1 MEKNL
6 LLEDGIR
13 MNTRNKHQHHD
24 YDVKI
29 KELTEEINEKGYIND
44 LHKIMALLAEIEN
57 IQSLASYQSELF
69 SMLAKSQKFLHGEDS
84 LYETWLREAVR
95 SDANNKRANEL
106 LVSSGWK
113 KYSEVFSVIEFPL
126 IRETDNRTAKKK
138 VAEEY
143 IYLCGKYMES
153 IMEQRSKLEES
164 LKQANNHVED
174 GTIKNYKTAITLL
187 SEASEELTELLQAA
201 KEYEESISGVFHT
214 ATHFNDM
221 KEHLDRVMKVKKQWN
236 ALFQTSMDVLPQPK
250 DALAELQS
258 MIGLAEVKNRMNE
271 YYRFLQYQN
280 KRKELG
286 LQIRDELSLN
296 MVLTG
301 NPGTGKTTIARLLAK
316 IYYELGVLPREEVIE
331 VDRSQLVGSFIG
343 QTEERVQN
351 AVEKSLGG
359 VLFID
364 EAYSLKR
371 EGQSGNDYGQTV
383 IDTLVSL
390 MSNQKYA
397 GKFAVI
403 LAGYP
408 DETRQFLQ
416 ANPGL
421 RSRFPQ
427 SNHFQLPDYTTE
439 ELLQLAE
446 GMARDNDYLM
456 TKDAKMELEMRIE
469 AEKVDETFGN
479 ARTVRSIVNDAIFK
493 RGARTDLDEN
503 PILHYTSLTGV
514 DFRRNELKP
523 TISPG
528 EKLGLLVGLDEI
540 KKEVQAIIAFVEMQ
554 QLRRNYGLQA
564 VPIQSHTV
572 FTGNPGTGKTT
583 VAKIYS
589 ELLKETGLLKRGH
602 MIVAGRSDFV
612 GEYVGQT
619 AIKTKK
625 KIREAL
631 GGVLFIDEAYSL
643 FSKSEN
649 DFGKEVIDTLVEEMT
664 KHNENLVVVLA
675 GYSKEMNRL
684 LESNPG
690 LRSRFRKFIHFP
702 DYTAEELLQI
712 IENYAVQYQYKL
724 EDQAISWLNEY
735 LTNHL
740 VKGNGRFATSL
751 VDEAIQE
758 QAMRIMNKSIENNSQ
773 NLTILM
779 TEDLRK
785 AAEKIGK
792 SEM

>member
-1 MEKNL
+1 M
-6 LLEDGIR
+6 D
-13 MNTRNKHQHHD
+13 TRKMIEQN
-24 YDVKI
+24 YYEVKI
-29 KELTEEINEKGYIND
+29 KELTEEINQKGYISD
-44 LHKIMALLAEIEN
+44 LHTILNVLAEIEN
-57 IQSLASYQSELF
+57 DDSPADTYSYKSELF
-69 SMLAKSQKFLHGEDS
+69 SMLAESQKFLHGEDS
-84 LYETWLREAVR
+84 LYETWLREAV
-95 SDANNKRANEL
+95 SADAKNMRANEL
-106 LVSSGWK
+106 LVRSGWK
-113 KYSEVFSVIEFPL
+113 KYREVFSAIEFPL

-138 VAEEY
+138 IAEEY
-143 IYLCGKYMES
+143 ISLCKKYMGA
-153 IMEQRSKLEES
+153 MVEQRSNLEKS
-164 LKQANNHVED
+164 LEQAKNHVD
-174 GTIKNYKTAITLL
+174 LDIIQNYEAAISLL
-187 SEASEELTELLQAA
+187 FEVSKEITELLQAA

-221 KEHLDRVMKVKKQWN
+221 KEHLDRITAVKKQWTD
-236 ALFQTSMDVLPQPK
+236 LFQTSNDVLPQTK
-250 DALAELQS
+250 DALDELQS
-258 MIGLAEVKNRMNE
+258 MIGLTEVKNRMNE

-286 LQIRDELSLN
+286 LQIKDELSLN

-316 IYYELGVLPREEVIE
+316 IYHELGVLPREEVTE

-371 EGQSGNDYGQTV
+371 EGQSGNDYGQTA

-408 DETRQFLQ
+408 DEMRQFLQ

-427 SNHFQLPDYTTE
+427 SNHFQLPDYTTQ
-439 ELLQLAE
+439 ELLQLAK
-446 GMARDNDYLM
+446 GMARDNDYMM
-456 TKDAKMELEMRIE
+456 TKDANIELALRIE

-479 ARTVRSIVNDAIFK
+479 ARTVRSIVSEAIFK
-493 RGARTDLDEN
+493 RGARSDLNEQ
-503 PILHYTSLTGV
+503 PILHYTSLTGE
-514 DFRRNELKP
+514 DFRRNEIKS
-523 TISPG
+523 TITPE
-528 EKLGLLVGLDEI
+528 EKLGLLIGLEEI
-540 KKEVQAIIAFVEMQ
+540 KKEVQAIIAFAEMQ
-554 QLRRNYGLQA
+554 QVRRTHGLKA
-564 VPIQSHTV
+564 VPIQSHAV

-589 ELLKETGLLKRGH
+589 ELLKETGMLKRGH
-602 MIVAGRSDFV
+602 MIVAGRADFV

-675 GYSKEMNRL
+675 GYINEMNNL

-702 DYTAEELLQI
+702 DYKTEELLQI
-712 IENYAVQYQYKL
+712 IENYANQYQYKL
-724 EDQAISWLNEY
+724 EDQAISWLKEY
-735 LTNHL
+735 LTEHQ

-751 VDEAIQE
+751 IDEAIQE
-758 QAMRIMNKSIENNSQ
+758 QAMRLMNESCEKDLQ
-773 NLTILM
+773 NLTVL
-779 TEDLRK
+779 TTDDLKK
-785 AAEKIGK
+785 AAKKIGK

>member
-1 MEKNL
+1 M
-6 LLEDGIR
+6 D
-13 MNTRNKHQHHD
+13 TRNMLDHN
-24 YDVKI
+24 YYEEKI
-29 KELTEEINEKGYIND
+29 KKLTEEINQNGYISD
-44 LHKIMALLAEIEN
+44 LHTILNVLAEIEN
-57 IQSLASYQSELF
+57 DDSPAGTYSYKSELF
-69 SMLAKSQKFLHGEDS
+69 SMLAESQKFLYGEDS
-84 LYETWLREAVR
+84 LYETWLREAV
-95 SDANNKRANEL
+95 SADAKNKRANEL
-106 LVSSGWK
+106 LVRSGWK
-113 KYSEVFSVIEFPL
+113 KYREVFSAIEFPL

-138 VAEEY
+138 IAEEY
-143 IYLCGKYMES
+143 ISLCKKYMGAMAEERS
-153 IMEQRSKLEES
+153 NLEKSLEQAK
-164 LKQANNHVED
+164 NHVD
-174 GTIKNYKTAITLL
+174 FDIIQNYETAISLL
-187 SEASEELTELLQAA
+187 FEASKGFTELLQAA

-214 ATHFNDM
+214 STHFNDM
-221 KEHLDRVMKVKKQWN
+221 KEHLDRIMEVKKQWTD
-236 ALFQTSMDVLPQPK
+236 LFQTNNEVLPQTK

-258 MIGLAEVKNRMNE
+258 MIGLTEVKNRMNE

-286 LQIRDELSLN
+286 LQIKDELSLN

-316 IYYELGVLPREEVIE
+316 IYHELGVLPREEVIE

-371 EGQSGNDYGQTV
+371 EGQSGNDYGQTA

-408 DETRQFLQ
+408 DEMRQFLQ

-446 GMARDNDYLM
+446 GMARDNDYIM
-456 TKDAKMELEMRIE
+456 TKDASIELELRIE

-479 ARTVRSIVNDAIFK
+479 ARTVRSIVSDAIFN
-493 RGARTDLDEN
+493 RGARTDLDEQ
-503 PILHYTSLTGV
+503 PILHYTSLTGE
-514 DFRRNELKP
+514 DFRRNEIKP

-528 EKLGLLVGLDEI
+528 EKLGLLIGLEEI

-554 QLRRNYGLQA
+554 QVRRNHGLQA
-564 VPIQSHTV
+564 VPIQSHAV

-589 ELLKETGLLKRGH
+589 EFLKETGMLKRGH
-602 MIVAGRSDFV
+602 LIVAGRSDFV

-619 AIKTKK
+619 AIKTKR

-675 GYSKEMNRL
+675 GYSNEMNSL

-702 DYTAEELLQI
+702 DYTTEELLQI
-712 IENYAVQYQYKL
+712 IENYAIHYQYKL
-724 EDQAISWLNEY
+724 EDQAISWLMQY
-735 LTNHL
+735 LTL
-740 VKGNGRFATSL
+740 YQVKGNGRFATSL
-751 VDEAIQE
+751 IDEAIQE
-758 QAMRIMNKSIENNSQ
+758 QAMRLINESSEKDPQ
-773 NLTILM
+773 DLTVL
-779 TEDLRK
+779 TTDDLKK
-785 AAEKIGK
+785 AAEKLGK

>member
-1 MEKNL
+1 MSEQNYY
-6 LLEDGIR
+6 E
-13 MNTRNKHQHHD
+13 
-24 YDVKI
+24 VKI
-29 KELTEEINEKGYIND
+29 KELTEEINQKGYISD
-44 LHKIMALLAEIEN
+44 LHTILNVLAEIEN
-57 IQSLASYQSELF
+57 DDSPADTHSYKSELF
-69 SMLAKSQKFLHGEDS
+69 SMLAESQKFLHGEDS
-84 LYETWLREAVR
+84 LYETWLREAV
-95 SDANNKRANEL
+95 SADAKNMRANEL
-106 LVSSGWK
+106 LVRSGWK
-113 KYSEVFSVIEFPL
+113 KYREVFSAIEFPL

-138 VAEEY
+138 IAEEY
-143 IYLCGKYMES
+143 ISLCKKYMAS
-153 IMEQRSKLEES
+153 MVEQRSNLEES
-164 LKQANNHVED
+164 LEQAKNHVD
-174 GTIKNYKTAITLL
+174 LDIIQNYETAISLL
-187 SEASEELTELLQAA
+187 FEASKEITELLQAA

-221 KEHLDRVMKVKKQWN
+221 KEHLDRITAVKKQWTD
-236 ALFQTSMDVLPQPK
+236 LFQTSNDVLPQIK
-250 DALAELQS
+250 DALDELQS
-258 MIGLAEVKNRMNE
+258 MIGLTEVKNRMNE

-286 LQIRDELSLN
+286 LQIKDELSLN

-316 IYYELGVLPREEVIE
+316 IYHELGVLPREEVIE

-371 EGQSGNDYGQTV
+371 EGQSGNDYGQTA

-408 DETRQFLQ
+408 DEMRQFLQ

-427 SNHFQLPDYTTE
+427 SNHFQLPDYTTQ
-439 ELLQLAE
+439 ELLQLAK
-446 GMARDNDYLM
+446 GMARDNDYMM
-456 TKDAKMELEMRIE
+456 TKDANIELALRIE

-479 ARTVRSIVNDAIFK
+479 ARTVRSIVSEAIFK
-493 RGARTDLDEN
+493 RGARSDLNEQ
-503 PILHYTSLTGV
+503 PILHYTSLTGE
-514 DFRRNELKP
+514 DFRRNEIKS
-523 TISPG
+523 TITPE
-528 EKLGLLVGLDEI
+528 EKLGLLIGLEEI
-540 KKEVQAIIAFVEMQ
+540 KKEVQAIIAFAEMQ
-554 QLRRNYGLQA
+554 QVRRTHGLKA
-564 VPIQSHTV
+564 VPIQSHAV

-589 ELLKETGLLKRGH
+589 ELLKETGMLKRGH
-602 MIVAGRSDFV
+602 MIVAGRADFV

-675 GYSKEMNRL
+675 GYINEMNNL

-702 DYTAEELLQI
+702 DYKTEELLQI
-712 IENYAVQYQYKL
+712 IENYANQYQYKL
-724 EDQAISWLNEY
+724 EDQAISWLKEH
-735 LTNHL
+735 LTEHQ

-751 VDEAIQE
+751 IDEAIQE
-758 QAMRIMNKSIENNSQ
+758 QAMRLMNESCEKDLQ
-773 NLTILM
+773 NLTVL
-779 TEDLRK
+779 TTDDLKK
-785 AAEKIGK
+785 AAKKIGK